1 MKCEFCDKQGLAVL
15 PVRPALA
22 PVGAHAPAAPEDM
35 LAGAHGLTVKPA
47 TYTLRHLRPGYLYT
61 YDEARKRLDAYAVT
75 EGGYLYKLDPGE
87 TTPTNLKFSCAPEK
101 CGTVA
106 SCVTIPD
113 VKRATKV
120 WFGFSDVQWTSAVIE
135 RHKDASY
142 RTRHMQCLDVAAWVG
157 SKKHKGAVDI
167 KQVDSVV
174 AEYALADSAGK
185 AFSFSSG
192 GFKSKASTAKA
203 LKERVPVISPAG
215 GIVMSVADPVG
226 IASDLALLMQRNFE
240 SFTNHKV
247 RKREL
252 AVSNAISQIEQAV
265 RAQARV
271 NEEAAAEKLANEMA
285 SQPDIGMLF
294 KGYRDQKIAQIEEV
308 RTVSEAEAKR
318 AENHAWGRY
327 TAKFDVT
334 AASNWKKK
342 FDAELQAYDKA
353 HIAPFAVAHA
363 AWMKSGAMKNQFE
376 CTHDSSD
383 AQSGVVYAKTL
394 QLCIAGT
401 QDKAAC
407 FDVYVEWLLG
417 DVTKKENLLLKALTL
432 NLDKTAADIAGGL
445 KVSLDWRAFPLDAIL
460 GNFGKATER
469 VAEAKAD
476 AVGKLIVAV
485 LGPLAKVVGQAYDG
499 KVRAGLVALGLYT
512 QKTFAVVEVT
522 GGKKAFRAML
532 IRELLRSNGQ
542 VANQR
547 QMERA
552 VSAELKRLAIAGEKL
567 EGTEKKQFLLM
578 VDPEQARAMP
588 AGMTAPQRAKWLA
601 STIRTTAQV
610 EELNLSAWRAKVG
623 HPTKEVIKGSVPY
636 IFGLVSAILQYN
648 AMQKLADDDGKAMRH
663 ENTETH
669 QRLLAG
675 QAALAGTITELVG
688 QGLGKIGSVV
698 PRLGAGF
705 RWTGALLGWAGKAAG
720 VCGALIMAWWDGKQA
735 LQNYREGNKGVALAY
750 GASAILGLGAAAALL
765 IGWTGVGLILVG
777 LLIAVAVLIEYI
789 KDNKIQDWLERCVWG
804 KGGAHYKTAEEEMA
818 QLKLATSQ

>member
-22 PVGAHAPAAPEDM
+22 ADGAHAPAPPQDM
-35 LAGAHGLTVKPA
+35 FAGAQGIPVKPA
-47 TYTLRHLRPGYLYT
+47 AYTLRHLRPGYLYT

-75 EGGYLYKLDPGE
+75 EGGYLYKLDPKE
-87 TTPTNLKFSCAPEK
+87 TAPSNLKFSCAPEK

-106 SCVTIPD
+106 SCVTVPD

-120 WFGFSDVQWTSAVIE
+120 WFGFSDVQWTAAVME
-135 RHKDASY
+135 RHKDAGY
-142 RTRHMQCLDVAAWVG
+142 RARHMQCLDVAAWVG

-167 KQVDSVV
+167 NEVDKVV
-174 AEYALADSAGK
+174 AEYALSDSAGK
-185 AFSFSSG
+185 AFAFSASR
-192 GFKSKASTAKA
+192 FKSKAATAKA
-203 LKERVPVISPAG
+203 LKERIPVISPAG
-215 GIVMSVADPVG
+215 GLVLSVADPVG
-226 IASDLALLMQRNFE
+226 IASDLALLMQRNFD
-240 SFTNHKV
+240 SFTNDKV

-252 AVSNAISQIEQAV
+252 AASNAITQIEQAV

-271 NEEAAAEKLANEMA
+271 AEEEAAEKIANDMTA
-285 SQPDIGMLF
+285 QPDIGMLL
-294 KGYRDQKIAQIEEV
+294 KGYRDKKQTQIEDV

-318 AENHAWGRY
+318 AENTAWGRY
-327 TAKFDVT
+327 TVKFDAT

-342 FDAELQAYDKA
+342 FDAELQTFDKL

-363 AWMKSGAMKNQFE
+363 AWMQSPAMKTQFE
-376 CTHDSSD
+376 CTHDTAD
-383 AQSGVVYAKTL
+383 AQSGIVYAKTL

-407 FDVYVEWLLG
+407 FDVYVDWLLG
-417 DVTKKENLLLKALTL
+417 DVTKKENLLLRALTL
-432 NLDKTAADIAGGL
+432 NLDKTADDIASGL

-485 LGPLAKVVGQAYDG
+485 LGPLSKVVAQAYDG
-499 KVRAGLVALGLYT
+499 KVRPGLVALGLYT

-522 GGKKAFRAML
+522 GDKKAFHAML

-542 VANQR
+542 VVNQR

-552 VSAELKRLAIAGEKL
+552 VAAELKRLAISGEKL
-567 EGTEKKQFLLM
+567 EGTEKKRFLLM

-588 AGMTAPQRAKWLA
+588 ANMTAPQRAKWVA
-601 STIRTTAQV
+601 STIRTPQQV
-610 EELNLSAWRAKVG
+610 EELNLSSWRAKVG
-623 HPTKEVIKGSVPY
+623 NPTTEVVKGSVPY
-636 IFGLVSAILQYN
+636 IVGLVSAVLQYN
-648 AMQKLADDDGKAMRH
+648 AMQKLTEDDGKAMSH
-663 ENTETH
+663 EKTESH

-688 QGLGKIGSVV
+688 QGMGKVASMV
-698 PRLGAGF
+698 PKLGAGF
-705 RWTGALLGWAGKAAG
+705 RWAGALFGGVGKAVG
-720 VCGALIMAWWDGKQA
+720 VCGALVMAWWDSKQA
-735 LQNYREGNKGVALAY
+735 FQNYREGNKGVALAY
-750 GASAILGLGAAAALL
+750 GASAILGLAAAVALL
-765 IGWTGVGLILVG
+765 IGWTGVGLVLVG

-789 KDNKIQDWLERCVWG
+789 KDNKVQDWLERCVWG
-804 KGGAHYKTAEEEMA
+804 KGGPHYKTTEEEMA
-818 QLKLATSQ
+818 ELKLAIS